1 MTDFTP
7 YGQTRSRPLVHVAV
21 VVVTYNSEREIGNLL
36 ESLSRDESNL
46 IKTILVVDNLSQDRT
61 VEIASDYR
69 CVTVIRNDAN
79 AGYAGGI
86 NVALR
91 ALPAEVDAVAVLNPD
106 VVVQPDALAALVSTL
121 ADPTV
126 GVAVPRILDWDG
138 SLTHS
143 LHREPTIASAIGDA
157 VFGSHLRRRTARLSE
172 TVWSPGTYGRDTD
185 VDWAS
190 GAAWA
195 ISRECLD
202 AAGPWKED
210 YFLYSEE
217 VEFARRVRALGF
229 RLRYTSSAVVR
240 HVGGA
245 SGRSPQ
251 LDALLAM
258 NRVRDFACAH
268 GRVRGAVFGSAV
280 LLHHLARTPSAKNRE
295 VFRLLV
301 RPSSWTTP
309 PRALVAPSGSEA

>member
-1 MTDFTP
+1 MTGSTP
-7 YGQTRSRPLVHVAV
+7 HGETRSRSIADVAV
-21 VVVTYNSEREIGNLL
+21 VVVTYNSEGEIGNLL
-36 ESLSRDESNL
+36 DSLFRDESGL
-46 IKTILVVDNLSQDRT
+46 IRRIIVVDNKSTDRT
-61 VEIASDYR
+61 VDIASR
-69 CVTVIRNDAN
+69 NERVEVIRNDTN

-91 ALPAEVDAVAVLNPD
+91 ALSIEIDAVAILNPD
-106 VVVQPDALAALVSTL
+106 VLIEPDALSALVRTL

-138 SLTHS
+138 ALTHS

-157 VFGSHLRRRTARLSE
+157 VFGSHLRQRPARLSE
-172 TVWSPGTYGRDTD
+172 TVWNTRSYRHDTD

-195 ISRECLD
+195 ITRECLD

-217 VEFARRVRALGF
+217 VEFARRVRSLGF

-245 SGRSPQ
+245 SGRSAR

-258 NRVRDFACAH
+258 NRVRDFAGAH
-268 GRVRGAVFGSAV
+268 RSIPAAVFGSVV
-280 LLHHLARTPSAKNRE
+280 LLQHLARGSSAKKRE
-295 VFRLLV
+295 VCRLLL
-301 RPSSWTTP
+301 RPSTWTMP